1 MTKEALKYFLSGGR
15 HRGEW
20 LQGEP
25 VWTSGA
31 LEQML
36 GSSDLPTMSP
46 ILQQDPPSDS
56 KSPAP
61 QCGHPC

>member
-1 MTKEALKYFLSGGR
+1 MTTEALKYFPSGGG

-25 VWTSGA
+25 VWASCA
-31 LEQML
+31 PEQML

-46 ILQQDPPSDS
+46 ILQQDPLSDS
-56 KSPAP
+56 ESPAP